1 MLFITFTCF
10 PKRVSIS
17 VLAPGTKANS
27 GTMISIKTDVLLF
40 AGTQEFLRTT
50 GHRFNKLRAVQRAM
64 DQVTDEELSRQL
76 FKPQLHAQLVIAA
89 EGSYVIE

>member
-17 VLAPGTKANS
+17 VLALGTKANS
-27 GTMISIKTDVLLF
+27 GTMI
-40 AGTQEFLRTT
+40 EFMRTT

-76 FKPQLHAQLVIAA
+76 FKLQLHAQLVIAA